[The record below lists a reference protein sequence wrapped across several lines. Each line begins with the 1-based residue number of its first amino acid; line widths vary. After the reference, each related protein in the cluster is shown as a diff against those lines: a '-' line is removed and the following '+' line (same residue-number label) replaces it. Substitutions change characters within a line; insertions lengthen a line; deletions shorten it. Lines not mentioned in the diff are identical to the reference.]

1 MMRPVGEI
9 HEMNTGDDVGDPIA
23 CCMLFESRMLALKAL
38 SKTCIYS
45 CMLHVSVANLMLV

>member
-38 SKTCIYS
+38 SKTWF
-45 CMLHVSVANLMLV
+45 